1 MSTTAEQRPVGGVNA
16 PSHLGGSS
24 QIRLGRVSETVV
36 LGRRR
41 SPSESPRPFIR
52 YFAPMIR
59 DYVSDSGFNHSHST
73 SEWRNPI
80 TTLPL
85 WQEKSEPG
93 RVFGGAFVIK
103 VANAEVVSYER
114 GAKTS
119 VLRNTSAL
127 EQMLSEKL
135 SDDPEFGAR
144 ARKRLEQSAL
154 IRRLA
159 LEQNSVSFDP
169 VAGAILGR
177 IYDRGHATCEDL
189 ADWLESPEEWIAF
202 SRLQRARLLYD
213 SGTEFTV
220 SPDGR
225 QLIYRIL
232 NDISVLEGSAE

>member
-1 MSTTAEQRPVGGVNA
+1 MGKPD
-16 PSHLGGSS
+16 L
-24 QIRLGRVSETVV
+24 
-36 LGRRR
+36 
-41 SPSESPRPFIR
+41 
-52 YFAPMIR
+52 
-59 DYVSDSGFNHSHST
+59 
-73 SEWRNPI
+73 
-80 TTLPL
+80 
-85 WQEKSEPG
+85 
-93 RVFGGAFVIK
+93 
-103 VANAEVVSYER
+103 
-114 GAKTS
+114 
-119 VLRNTSAL
+119 L

-135 SDDPEFGAR
+135 GDDPEFEAR

-189 ADWLESPEEWIAF
+189 ADWFESPAEWIAF

-225 QLIYRIL
+225 RLIHRIL